1 MYTALDLVEN
11 FLKRFV
17 SYPSEHACV
26 AHVLWTSHCHLMDLW
41 DTTPRLAFMSAEK
54 ASGKTRALEVT
65 ALLVPT
71 PILSISTSPAAII
84 RLIAKE
90 RPTVLY
96 DEIDGV
102 FGNAK
107 AQEANV
113 DLRSVLNGG
122 YRRGAKVYRCTTH
135 GKKVGIEALDSFCAV
150 AVAGLRDLP
159 DTLASRAII
168 IRMKRR
174 APDEDVT
181 PFRYRYHVDE
191 AKPIRE
197 EIEEWAKEHEGNLIG
212 AEPEMPSG
220 IEDRDADAWE
230 PLLAIADEAG
240 QDWPERARNAAVYLA
255 KAHVDDLTTKGVE
268 LLRHIKE
275 VLQSLCNRDE
285 SPWMEVNY
293 GKPLNERGLALRLK
307 PYGVRSKDVKVNG
320 VNRKGYAA
328 ADFHDAWKRYVGG
341 GSKISAT
348 SATSATNL
356 INKDKKV
363 AEAQRAMLA
372 K

>member
-11 FLKRFV
+11 FLRRFV

-26 AHVLWTSHCHLMDLW
+26 AHVLWIAHCHLMDLW
-41 DTTPRLAFMSAEK
+41 DTTPRLALMSAEK
-54 ASGKTRALEVT
+54 ASGKTRALEIT
-65 ALLVPT
+65 ALLVPA

-90 RPTVLY
+90 RPTILY

-122 YRRGAKVYRCTTH
+122 YRRGAKVYRCTTNT
-135 GKKVGIEALDSFCAV
+135 KKKIGIEALDSYCAV

-197 EIEEWAKEHEGNLIG
+197 EIEEWAKEHEGDLIG

-240 QDWPERARNAAVYLA
+240 EDWPERAREAAVYLA

-275 VLQSLCNRDE
+275 AFGEDDRLHTAVLLQSLCNRDE

-307 PYGVRSKDVKVNG
+307 PYGVRSK
-320 VNRKGYAA
+320 A
-328 ADFHDAWKRYVGG
+328 
-341 GSKISAT
+341 
-348 SATSATNL
+348 
-356 INKDKKV
+356 
-363 AEAQRAMLA
+363 
-372 K
+372 